1 MIRRIA
7 SASISAILASAIAV
21 GFIVT
26 QDSFAQAPPEEGTT
40 VAQLPAPGAHWAMVY
55 SLASLGSFTPSSVT
69 IVDGDTRKVL
79 GMLTGGLG
87 SSFAMAPDHSAF
99 YMADTFYSR
108 GSRGDRTD
116 VVTIYD
122 GKSLD
127 PTGEVVIPAKRQ
139 LTAQDNATIGVT
151 PDNNLLLVANMTPA
165 TTATIIDLKN
175 RKVLG
180 EIEMS
185 GCTETIVTG
194 ARQFVSLCGDG
205 SMMTT
210 DFDDNGAATSQKR
223 TASPFFD
230 PEKDPVWALPA
241 VIGSEA
247 YFVSYHGTVYPV
259 DLSTDPATPGKSWS
273 LLSSDD
279 LAKKWRPGGVQQ
291 FTVHQKKGLLYILMH
306 QGGEWTHK
314 MPSTE
319 VWVYDLKTQKRV
331 RKITLKRMVDAIMT
345 TQDDNPLL
353 VGVMQVIPPATLGYV
368 DFYSLASGKLTGS
381 INDFATLF
389 EHIYGI

>member
-1 MIRRIA
+1 MTRRLA
-7 SASISAILASAIAV
+7 YASIWAFAFALGISVAPK
-21 GFIVT
+21 
-26 QDSFAQAPPEEGTT
+26 SFSQAPPEEGTT

-69 IVDGDTRKVL
+69 IIDGDTRKVL

-87 SSFAMAPDHSAF
+87 SSFAMAPDHGAF

-108 GSRGDRTD
+108 GARGDRTD

-151 PDNNLLLVANMTPA
+151 PDNNILLVANMTPA
-165 TTATIIDLKN
+165 TTATVVDLKN

-185 GCTETIVTG
+185 GCTETLVTG

-210 DFDDNGAATSQKR
+210 DFDDKGAATSQKR
-223 TASPFFD
+223 TGSSFFD

-241 VIGSEA
+241 VIGNEA

-259 DLSTDPATPGKSWS
+259 DLSTDPATPGKSWP
-273 LLSSDD
+273 LLSSDEI
-279 LAKKWRPGGVQQ
+279 AKNWRPGGVQQ
-291 FTVHQKKGLLYILMH
+291 FSVHQKKSLLYILMH

-381 INDFATLF
+381 VNDFASLF

>member
-1 MIRRIA
+1 MENVYDSTTGIRIHLGIRLCA
-7 SASISAILASAIAV
+7 GHFSR
-21 GFIVT
+21 
-26 QDSFAQAPPEEGTT
+26 PEEGTT

-69 IVDGDTRKVL
+69 IIDGDTRKVL

-87 SSFAMAPDHSAF
+87 SSFAMAPDHGAF

-108 GSRGDRTD
+108 GARGDRTD

-151 PDNNLLLVANMTPA
+151 PDNNILLVANMTPA
-165 TTATIIDLKN
+165 TTATVVDLKN

-185 GCTETIVTG
+185 GCTETLVTG

-210 DFDDNGAATSQKR
+210 DFDDKGAATSQKR
-223 TASPFFD
+223 TASSFFD

-241 VIGSEA
+241 VIGNEA

-259 DLSTDPATPGKSWS
+259 DLSTDPATPGKSWP
-273 LLSSDD
+273 LLSSDEI
-279 LAKKWRPGGVQQ
+279 AKNWRPGGVQQ
-291 FTVHQKKGLLYILMH
+291 FSVHQKKSLLYILMH

-381 INDFATLF
+381 VNDFASLF